1 MSKPYSSRFESKPHM
16 PSSGGR
22 PVRPEWSRK
31 QKRGYQRIRS
41 LLWFWEAHHFQVL
54 WVTLSTADGGQADKL
69 TYHHKQ
75 LRQRIERQL
84 GYRGL
89 EYYQV
94 RTEEGHGVLHIFW
107 AWRVPD
113 GERHRRFWIAQPWLS
128 AQWEALHGAPV
139 VWIKAYEAGQR
150 SRNRLSRYVIS
161 QYVQDQ
167 SGYVNMCWSWKR
179 SLGFPMSTLWEEM
192 RNQWSSRNVF
202 RRIRGELEIPRVVL
216 VKTWEDLL
224 AGHAILYN
232 GFILQL
238 ILGKG
243 LTSSKP

>member
-1 MSKPYSSRFESKPHM
+1 MC
-16 PSSGGR
+16 
-22 PVRPEWSRK
+22 
-31 QKRGYQRIRS
+31 IR
-41 LLWFWEAHHFQVL
+41 
-54 WVTLSTADGGQADKL
+54 D
-69 TYHHKQ
+69 
-75 LRQRIERQL
+75 R
-84 GYRGL
+84 
-89 EYYQV
+89 
-94 RTEEGHGVLHIFW
+94 GHGVLHIFW

-192 RNQWSSRNVF
+192 RNQWSSRNAVSYTHL
-202 RRIRGELEIPRVVL
+202 RAHETVLDIVCRLLLEKKKI
-216 VKTWEDLL
+216 
-224 AGHAILYN
+224 
-232 GFILQL
+232 
-238 ILGKG
+238 
-243 LTSSKP
+243 

>member
-1 MSKPYSSRFESKPHM
+1 M
-16 PSSGGR
+16 
-22 PVRPEWSRK
+22 
-31 QKRGYQRIRS
+31 
-41 LLWFWEAHHFQVL
+41 WFWEADHFQVL

-69 TYHHKQ
+69 TDHHKQ

-202 RRIRGELEIPRVVL
+202 RRIRGELEIPRIVL

-232 GFILQL
+232 GFVLQL
-238 ILGKG
+238 TLGKG

>member
-1 MSKPYSSRFESKPHM
+1 MRLNPVVALSDRNGHVSRNEAISGFARSCGFGKPITFRCCGSRF
-16 PSSGGR
+16 R
-22 PVRPEWSRK
+22 LR
-31 QKRGYQRIRS
+31 
-41 LLWFWEAHHFQVL
+41 
-54 WVTLSTADGGQADKL
+54 TA
-69 TYHHKQ
+69 
-75 LRQRIERQL
+75 
-84 GYRGL
+84 
-89 EYYQV
+89 YYQV
-94 RTEEGHGVLHIFW
+94 RTEECHGVLHIFW

-113 GERHRRFWIAQPWLS
+113 CERHRRFWIAQPWLS

-202 RRIRGELEIPRVVL
+202 RRIRGELEIL
-216 VKTWEDLL
+216 VRSHLL
-224 AGHAILYN
+224 RTDWCHL
-232 GFILQL
+232 
-238 ILGKG
+238 
-243 LTSSKP
+243 